1 MNSLVFDLLGTR
13 IYAGSSS
20 GQLREFAVDGAAI
33 KAAAKEATAPLTDQQ
48 PDYSAVLP
56 PATLP
61 AAAPAGATGGA
72 PSQSGAAQPAVAAS
86 RRPSEQALRALRSC
100 DDFQV

>member
-33 KAAAKEATAPLTDQQ
+33 KAAAREATAPLTDQQ
-48 PDYSAVLP
+48 PSYSA
-56 PATLP
+56 ALP
-61 AAAPAGATGGA
+61 AVSVGAAGGA
-72 PSQSGAAQPAVAAS
+72 VGEGSTARPAAAAS
-86 RRPSEQALRALRSC
+86 RRPSEQALRALRAC